1 MKEELFSINHLTAD
15 VLVAGGGPSGVPCAI
30 AAARQGAKVILCQNR
45 PVLGGNASSEVRMHI
60 VGANT
65 GRKNIDGVLES
76 RESGIIEEIRLENAF
91 RNPQRSASMFDLL
104 LFEKVKAEPNI
115 TLLLNTSVMGAKT
128 AGSRITAVEA
138 IRPST
143 EERFW
148 IQAKVFVDCTGDGTL
163 GAAAGAPFMRGRE
176 DKQAFAESLALDVA
190 DEKTLG
196 SSLLFIGRRYDE
208 PMRFIAPSWA
218 RKFSESDLRIR
229 PHGLRPDGSGLEYG
243 YWWIEWGGHLD
254 TIRNDEDIRDE
265 LLAIVMG
272 IWNHIKN
279 GGDHGAD
286 NWALD
291 WFGVVPGKRESR
303 RFIGQHIL
311 TESDLWEARSFPDA
325 MAYGGWPI
333 DLHPPEGI
341 DRPEEPPCRQHR
353 LPQLY
358 EIPLRSCVARDHSN
372 LMFAGRNIS
381 ATHVAFASTRVM
393 ATCAAIGEGV
403 GIAAAY
409 ACERDKEPAALPI
422 DPAAIHEIQQRI
434 LRADAYLIGKRD
446 QGLGDLAR
454 HATISA
460 SSHQIGG
467 EPENIFSGQTR
478 SVHGEDGVIA
488 EAPSWHRWISLELP
502 ASIELHWA
510 QPITCEKIEIVWD
523 SGLHRYLTHT
533 HSDEYFYSK
542 QMVWG
547 RGQPELTK
555 AYTLETLTATGWKQ
569 IVHQAEN
576 YQRRSDHAI
585 SEKSVQAIRV
595 TVTESWGIDHARMMA
610 LRVY

>member
-1 MKEELFSINHLTAD
+1 MKEELFSISRLTAD
-15 VLVAGGGPSGVPCAI
+15 VLVAGGGPTGVPCAI
-30 AAARQGAKVILCQNR
+30 AAARQGARVILCQNR

-115 TLLLNTSVMGAKT
+115 TLLLNTSVTGSKT
-128 AGSRITAVEA
+128 ADQRITEVEA

-143 EERFW
+143 EERFL
-148 IQAKVFVDCTGDGTL
+148 IQAKVVVDCTGDGAL
-163 GAAAGAPFMRGRE
+163 GASAGAPFMRGRE
-176 DKQAFAESLALDVA
+176 DKQAFAESLALETA

-208 PMRFIAPSWA
+208 PMRFIAPGWA

-243 YWWIEWGGHLD
+243 YWWIEWGGQLD

-265 LLAIVMG
+265 LLAIIMG
-272 IWNHIKN
+272 VWDHIKN

-325 MAYGGWPI
+325 IAYGGWPI

-341 DRPEEPPCRQHR
+341 DRPEESPCLQHR

-372 LMFAGRNIS
+372 LMFAGRNFS

-409 ACERDKEPAALPI
+409 ACEQGKEPSALST
-422 DPAAIHEIQQRI
+422 DPAAIREIQQRI
-434 LRADAYLIGKRD
+434 LRADGYLIGKRD
-446 QGLGDLAR
+446 QGQGDLAR
-454 HATISA
+454 HAAVSA
-460 SSHQIGG
+460 SSHQPGG

-478 SVHGEDGVIA
+478 SVHGEDGVLA
-488 EAPSWHRWISLELP
+488 EVPSWHRWISLDLP
-502 ASIELHWA
+502 ASIELHWP
-510 QPITCEKIEIVWD
+510 QPILCKNIEIVWD
-523 SGLHRYLTHT
+523 SGLHRYLTFT

-542 QMVWG
+542 KMVWG
-547 RGQPELTK
+547 RGQPELSK
-555 AYTLETLTATGWKQ
+555 AYTLEVLTATGWEMVAQ
-569 IVHQAEN
+569 QAEN
-576 YQRRSDHAI
+576 YQRRSQYAL
-585 SEKSVQAIRV
+585 SEKSIRAIRV
-595 TVTESWGIDHARMMA
+595 TVTESWGINHARMMA